1 MGRALVILTGLI
13 LSTYLGGCARNTV
26 GSEVDDGRV
35 FFMTDIATNRLPGS
49 PEFGSGYI
57 RIVTTVEGFEE
68 PFVQDIRSEANGRP
82 FDLLGQ
88 MMKGGSEV
96 TIETYGHVRGY
107 ARTDFIVDGN
117 ILIRVGLK
125 HPTAGGW
132 YSVWLLERF

>member
-1 MGRALVILTGLI
+1 MARLLMILAGLI
-13 LSTYLGGCARNTV
+13 LLTQWCGCARNTV
-26 GSEVDDGRV
+26 GSEVDDGRI

-49 PEFGSGYI
+49 PEFGRGYI

-68 PFVQDIRSEANGRP
+68 PVIQDIRSEANGRP

-88 MMKGGSEV
+88 VIKGGSEV

-117 ILIRVGLK
+117 ILIRVSLK

-132 YSVWLLERF
+132 YSVWLLEKF